1 VRIQAI
7 ISGAAARRP
16 ALGIPRR
23 RIHRWLGIVLLIAV
37 ALGATQTHNAV
48 AGTDR
53 ASLGDVEAAYLYNF
67 GKFVRWPDDPGHGPV
82 LICVAG
88 KDPFA
93 QTVAHLV
100 TGERLNDRPLQVR
113 NLERPDAVQGCSIL
127 FVGAGQRAQL
137 DGYLAA
143 AAGKPILTV
152 GDSPDFLARGGIVQ
166 FIFDENHVRF
176 SVNLNAANRNGLSLS
191 SQLLKVAVSIVGN
204 PGTGGA
210 R

>member
-1 VRIQAI
+1 MLLFAI
-7 ISGAAARRP
+7 
-16 ALGIPRR
+16 
-23 RIHRWLGIVLLIAV
+23 
-37 ALGATQTHNAV
+37 ALGATETPP
-48 AGTDR
+48 AGADADR

-67 GKFVRWPDDPGHGPV
+67 GKFVRWPDDPSHGPV

-113 NLERPDAVQGCSIL
+113 NLDRASAVQGCSIL
-127 FVGAGQRAQL
+127 FVGDGQRAQM
-137 DGYLAA
+137 DAYVAA
-143 AAGKPILTV
+143 ADGKPILTV

-166 FIFDENHVRF
+166 FVFEEDHVRF
-176 SVNLNAANRNGLSLS
+176 SVNINAAKRNGLALS
-191 SQLLKVAVSIVGN
+191 SQLLKVAVSIVGG
-204 PGTGGA
+204 PGNGGA

>member
-1 VRIQAI
+1 MRNQPKT
-7 ISGAAARRP
+7 SGAAARLPGLP
-16 ALGIPRR
+16 AAKR
-23 RIHRWLGIVLLIAV
+23 RIHWWLGVLLLAAF
-37 ALGATQTHNAV
+37 ALGVSETLPAA

-67 GKFVRWPDDPGHGPV
+67 GKFVRWPDDPGHGPM

-88 KDPFA
+88 KDSFA

-113 NLERPDAVQGCSIL
+113 ALDRAEAVLGCSIL
-127 FVGAGQRAQL
+127 FVGAEQRAQL
-137 DGYLAA
+137 DRYLAA
-143 AAGKPILTV
+143 AQGKPILTV

-166 FIFDENHVRF
+166 FVFEEDHVRF
-176 SVNLNAANRNGLSLS
+176 SVNLNAANRNGLALS
-191 SQLLKVAVSIVGN
+191 SQLLKVAVNIVGKSG
-204 PGTGGA
+204 PGGA

>member
-1 VRIQAI
+1 MRIQGI
-7 ISGAAARRP
+7 IRGAAAGSAGHGVSRHRVHRL
-16 ALGIPRR
+16 LGF
-23 RIHRWLGIVLLIAV
+23 VLLVVV
-37 ALGATQTHNAV
+37 ALGATETHPA
-48 AGTDR
+48 AADTDR

-67 GKFVRWPDDPGHGPV
+67 GKFVRWPDDPSHGPV

-113 NLERPDAVQGCSIL
+113 NPDRAEAVQGCSIL

-137 DGYLAA
+137 DSYLAA
-143 AAGKPILTV
+143 ADGKPILTV

-166 FIFDENHVRF
+166 FVFEENHVRF

-204 PGTGGA
+204 PRNGGA
-210 R
+210 Q